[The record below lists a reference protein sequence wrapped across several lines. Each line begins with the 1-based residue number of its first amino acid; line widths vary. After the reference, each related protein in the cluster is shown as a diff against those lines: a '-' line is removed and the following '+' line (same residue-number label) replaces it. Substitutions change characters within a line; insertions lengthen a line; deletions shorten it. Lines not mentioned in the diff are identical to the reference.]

1 MIKPEIVQEIAEC
14 LEWYVENDDTNN
26 CPDNEFWIEGL
37 ERARKALE
45 NYHAEAIAEKL
56 T

>member
-1 MIKPEIVQEIAEC
+1 MSKELIQEIVEC

-26 CPDNEFWIEGL
+26 IPDNEYWLSNL

-45 NYHAEAIAEKL
+45 SYHDSSIEEKL
-56 T
+56 G